1 MIPIP
6 VTVREEIKS
15 LNEKLNVDDS
25 NSTPQNG
32 EELADFYSR
41 TLVHWTQK
49 ASGPRDAGISQTD
62 ELTAKELKREG
73 FNLARDINRYDE
85 LKQVLARLN
94 ELESTPQES
103 EERKEKKKS
112 KKDKKDKDKDKD
124 KKKDR
129 RR

>member
-6 VTVREEIKS
+6 ATVREEIKS

-32 EELADFYSR
+32 EELADFYLR
-41 TLVHWTQK
+41 TLVHWIQK
-49 ASGPRDAGISQTD
+49 ASGPLDAGISQTD

-73 FNLARDINRYDE
+73 FNLARDRYDE